1 MGADWSV
8 KLIVIATKEWRG
20 CACSAHCFI
29 VCLFA
34 VSGQGLLDGDSQREM
49 SFSLSLCQQEFT
61 IWLIYPFRPWGNS
74 PPLTPLLPPSKMV
87 GTIRITSVFWTYLK
101 RKLNIICLCTEYFW
115 FSLFQAYIL
124 LSQGS
129 VSQVCE
135 VLWLGTMTTGWLC
148 VWIPRSPPPPPP
160 PQRRSVNPV
169 SVSPLGVTQG
179 SLAFRPFKVAWS
191 PVYTFCT
198 LMYTTVVIL

>member
-8 KLIVIATKEWRG
+8 KHIVIATKEWRE

-29 VCLFA
+29 VCLFT
-34 VSGQGLLDGDSQREM
+34 VSGQGLLDGESQQEI

-61 IWLIYPFRPWGNS
+61 IWLIYLFRPWGNS
-74 PPLTPLLPPSKMV
+74 PPLTPPPAPLQN
-87 GTIRITSVFWTYLK
+87 GWNHQNY
-101 RKLNIICLCTEYFW
+101 
-115 FSLFQAYIL
+115 FSLLNLKENWTSYACVQRVFLIQF
-124 LSQGS
+124 
-129 VSQVCE
+129 VSSIYFVISREC
-135 VLWLGTMTTGWLC
+135 VSSLWSAMARHYDNRLALC
-148 VWIPRSPPPPPP
+148 MDSTPPPPPP
-160 PQRRSVNPV
+160 PPKRRSVNPL